1 MNLKDTLRR
10 IAVLIAARVM
20 PDENDA
26 TLTALEREADI
37 NDRRLRM
44 IELRIRREF
53 QGRNR

>member
-1 MNLKDTLRR
+1 MNVRDALRR
-10 IAVLIAARVM
+10 IAVLVANRIM